1 MVFWMCT
8 PQTMDLSFKAFS
20 HKLEFEHKTSS
31 PGYPQSKGKAE
42 QAVKAAKTLM
52 KKAKKA
58 GTGPCLSLL
67 SQRNTH
73 TQGLDSSPVQHLV
86 RRTTK
91 TLLPTTANLL
101 IPKLWVNVDKKLF
114 LCKHRQAHHYNKGAK
129 DLEEI
134 RNQLRPL
141 YNPRLAYE
149 HTSFA
154 LRMDRCMSVTA
165 VTRESLKSLCTEAF
179 LWCLWKAWPHLPG
192 MMRIS
197 HWTWRRNMSQNAQPF
212 SQQQYQSKIRY
223 KSTWT
228 RQEGRA
234 TVIS

>member
-58 GTGPCLSLL
+58 GTDPCLSLL
-67 SQRNTH
+67 SHRNTP

-165 VTRESLKSLCTEAF
+165 ITRESLKSLCTKAF
-179 LWCLWKAWPHLPG
+179 L
-192 MMRIS
+192 
-197 HWTWRRNMSQNAQPF
+197 
-212 SQQQYQSKIRY
+212 
-223 KSTWT
+223 
-228 RQEGRA
+228 
-234 TVIS
+234 

>member
-1 MVFWMCT
+1 MLWYSGCVHLRQWT
-8 PQTMDLSFKAFS
+8 SVSKRLVINWNLNTR
-20 HKLEFEHKTSS
+20 TSS

-58 GTGPCLSLL
+58 GTDPCLSLL
-67 SQRNTH
+67 SHRNTP

-149 HTSFA
+149 HTSSA

-165 VTRESLKSLCTEAF
+165 ITRESLKSLCTEAF
-179 LWCLWKAWPHLPG
+179 L
-192 MMRIS
+192 
-197 HWTWRRNMSQNAQPF
+197 
-212 SQQQYQSKIRY
+212 
-223 KSTWT
+223 
-228 RQEGRA
+228 
-234 TVIS
+234 

>member
-58 GTGPCLSLL
+58 GTDPCLSLL
-67 SQRNTH
+67 SHRNTP

-91 TLLPTTANLL
+91 TLHTAGGNPVMEWHPIQGEVAILL
-101 IPKLWVNVDKKLF
+101 
-114 LCKHRQAHHYNKGAK
+114 GA
-129 DLEEI
+129 
-134 RNQLRPL
+134 
-141 YNPRLAYE
+141 
-149 HTSFA
+149 S
-154 LRMDRCMSVTA
+154 C
-165 VTRESLKSLCTEAF
+165 
-179 LWCLWKAWPHLPG
+179 
-192 MMRIS
+192 
-197 HWTWRRNMSQNAQPF
+197 
-212 SQQQYQSKIRY
+212 
-223 KSTWT
+223 
-228 RQEGRA
+228 
-234 TVIS
+234 